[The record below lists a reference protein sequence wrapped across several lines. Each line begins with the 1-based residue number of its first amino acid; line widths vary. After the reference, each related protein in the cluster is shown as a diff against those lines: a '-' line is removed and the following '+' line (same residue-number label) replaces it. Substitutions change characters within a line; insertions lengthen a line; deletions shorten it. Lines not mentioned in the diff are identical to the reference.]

1 MEGWDEQYPCFLI
14 QFHVMVHAAIILN
27 SDLVWKSSILQIAWK
42 QGCGM
47 NADSINVKRQA
58 EIYNKTSLRRTL
70 ILPKYQDLL
79 HLTSRAPPSFL
90 CCLLACAAPQ
100 AFEADVTKSILKI
113 EMSFSKYILA
123 VVGKLEPGEE
133 VSFPLWTRG
142 RHLYYL
148 IFKRAS

>member
-1 MEGWDEQYPCFLI
+1 
-14 QFHVMVHAAIILN
+14 
-27 SDLVWKSSILQIAWK
+27 
-42 QGCGM
+42 M

-100 AFEADVTKSILKI
+100 AFEADITKSFLCKI

-123 VVGKLEPGEE
+123 FVEKLEPGEE
-133 VSFPLWTRG
+133 VSFPL
-142 RHLYYL
+142 
-148 IFKRAS
+148 